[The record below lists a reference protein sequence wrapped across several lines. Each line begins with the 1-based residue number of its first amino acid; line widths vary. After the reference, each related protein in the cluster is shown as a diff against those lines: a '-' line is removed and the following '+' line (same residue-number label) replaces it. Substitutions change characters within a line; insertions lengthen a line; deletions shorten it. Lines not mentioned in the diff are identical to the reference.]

1 MAIFG
6 HYFLYNI
13 VRPSWE
19 WIGLTLAEKV
29 HWAAMKRVYT
39 TMGLDQ
45 DDAVASRYT
54 KFRSLA
60 AMPLQPIV
68 KDSARV
74 TREEDCL

>member
-39 TMGLDQ
+39 TTGLD
-45 DDAVASRYT
+45 
-54 KFRSLA
+54 
-60 AMPLQPIV
+60 
-68 KDSARV
+68 
-74 TREEDCL
+74 

>member
-39 TMGLDQ
+39 TTGLDQ

-54 KFRSLA
+54 KFRALA

-74 TREEDCL
+74 TREEDCF